1 MKIDLIGLNSNHLKE
16 IIIDD
21 SYKFSNEKIKEADLL
36 DLSSVKINGRIYK
49 DSLGDYIIDVM
60 IEGIMTLPC
69 AITLK
74 PVKHEFKVNVCDN
87 LYTLLTEIDE
97 NTKKVENSIDILPII
112 WENILM
118 EIPMKVVSDDAQLS
132 NLEGNGWKLITDKEE
147 KKINPALASLND
159 LLKK

>member
-1 MKIDLIGLNSNHLKE
+1 MIFDLLKLRNNIERIIE
-16 IIIDD
+16 I
-21 SYKFSNEKIKEADLL
+21 NETYHFDEDKLKQSDLL
-36 DLSSVKINGRIYK
+36 DLKNVQITGDITKNSLDDIQIYLK
-49 DSLGDYIIDVM
+49 VTGTMV
-60 IEGIMTLPC
+60 LPC
-69 AITLK
+69 AITLE
-74 PVKHEFKVNVCDN
+74 PVNHDFEF
-87 LYTLLTEIDE
+87 EIEE
-97 NTKKVENSIDILPII
+97 NIEDLVVEEQKNSKKVENTIDILPII